1 VAIAGGAVPVFWLW
15 MEDGRL
21 VIAYKGIANGAVVVD
36 DVAECY
42 RQLKEDK
49 KVFLHRF
56 GYNLAKLQEMIA
68 HDLE

>member
-21 VIAYKGIANGAVVVD
+21 VIAYKGFANGAIVVD

-42 RQLKEDK
+42 KKLLAGE